1 MVLMDKMNNRSKL
14 NVLISIYFDARH
26 PASFSSLRKLYLA
39 AKERN
44 PTITIRDVRTFLQNS
59 STYTSFKPVERKFAR
74 RKIIVK
80 GINDQWQVDLIVLPR
95 LKLSNKGYEYILAVI
110 DCFSRFAYVE
120 PMRTKTA
127 SETVSAFKKILRRAK
142 AKPRLLQSDLGSEFK
157 GVFAHFLREMSIHQ
171 FFTSQDPKCA
181 IVERF
186 IRTFKNKLFKY
197 MKAGNTKKYLDILQT
212 VVSSYNSSKHRTL
225 GLSPK
230 EVNKRN
236 EKDLWLKQYKSHL
249 YSMRRAFKFKVG
261 DRVRLT
267 KYHKTFNRGFLSN
280 WKKEVFRIAFV
291 LHTKPVTYVLIDKD
305 NKLLQGGFYE
315 EELSRISG

>member
-1 MVLMDKMNNRSKL
+1 MDKMNNRSKL

-171 FFTSQDPKCA
+171 FSTSQDPKCA

-197 MKAGNTKKYLDILQT
+197 MKAGNTKNILIF
-212 VVSSYNSSKHRTL
+212 Y
-225 GLSPK
+225 
-230 EVNKRN
+230 
-236 EKDLWLKQYKSHL
+236 
-249 YSMRRAFKFKVG
+249 
-261 DRVRLT
+261 
-267 KYHKTFNRGFLSN
+267 
-280 WKKEVFRIAFV
+280 
-291 LHTKPVTYVLIDKD
+291 
-305 NKLLQGGFYE
+305 KLLFLVTTLLSI
-315 EELSRISG
+315 EL